1 MSLLAIVAALIVI
14 GVLLWALGQVPFI
27 DANMKKVIYVLVVV
41 FVCLWLVSVFFP
53 EIGNIRVGK

>member
-1 MSLLAIVAALIVI
+1 MSLLAIVALLIVV

-41 FVCLWLVSVFFP
+41 VICLWLLSVFFP
-53 EIGNIRVGK
+53 EIGSIRV